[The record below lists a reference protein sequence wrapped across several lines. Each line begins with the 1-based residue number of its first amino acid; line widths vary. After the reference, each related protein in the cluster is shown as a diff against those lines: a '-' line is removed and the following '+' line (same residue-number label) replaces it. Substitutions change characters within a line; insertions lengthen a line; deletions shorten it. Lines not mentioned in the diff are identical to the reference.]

1 MDNILIDIIRNQ
13 SSIDESVVKHCRRFY
28 NKATSDVVHELIKM
42 KNPGYILNNITKTT
56 KMYIN
61 QHCNNPCNYCKTY
74 TNVDYIS
81 IDIPKLPYYG
91 YHYPHMNFHL
101 ACLIPIVDYCE
112 AFILNNGYINYK
124 KIIYNYLVFTNTY
137 LIIDVI
143 RYIGL
148 FYGNLLK

>member
-13 SSIDESVVKHCRRFY
+13 SSINESVVKHCRRFY
-28 NKATSDVVHELIKM
+28 NKGTSDVVYELIKM
-42 KNPGYILNNITKTT
+42 KNPKYNLNNITKT
-56 KMYIN
+56 
-61 QHCNNPCNYCKTY
+61 HCYNPCNYCKKY
-74 TNVDYIS
+74 TDDDYIY
-81 IDIPKLPYYG
+81 IDVPKSSYYG
-91 YHYPHMNFHL
+91 YHYPHMKFHL
-101 ACLIPIVDYCE
+101 ACLTPIVDYCE

-124 KIIYNYLVFTNTY
+124 KIIYNYLLFTNTY